1 MIFSNFEVF
10 HVYDLAATLI
20 SYKHSQ
26 HLVITETNGT
36 TTTETK
42 IWTNALEEYKTLI
55 ATSDAALLNKA
66 VEKIMADSA
75 VERAAV
81 ERAAERAAKR
91 AEASS
96 WIAAYL
102 EDRQGGHGATIPEGM
117 MPGWIV
123 SDLLKYLE
131 SATSATKAKNLLNML
146 LGKPKKRSALK
157 FDAEMPK
164 GACCCEQC
172 LMEFDDREI
181 TIPRDCVSY
190 AESYLYQLLQMLV
203 KQSSSPDVMKDIML
217 ARLASFLRVWLELQK
232 RNPAQL
238 KISSRH
244 LKTAFAMLP
253 QDDPLRKEMV
263 ESMVFDRVAIA
274 ELVNQQEIKSPV
286 KRCSSIVRRNMKKLL
301 LKGIWPTAE

>member
-42 IWTNALEEYKTLI
+42 IWTNAFEEYKTLI

-81 ERAAERAAKR
+81 ERAAERA
-91 AEASS
+91 EASA

-123 SDLLKYLE
+123 SALLKYLE
-131 SATSATKAKNLLNML
+131 SATSAENLLNML

-164 GACCCEQC
+164 GACCCERC

-181 TIPRDCVSY
+181 
-190 AESYLYQLLQMLV
+190 
-203 KQSSSPDVMKDIML
+203 
-217 ARLASFLRVWLELQK
+217 
-232 RNPAQL
+232 
-238 KISSRH
+238 
-244 LKTAFAMLP
+244 
-253 QDDPLRKEMV
+253 
-263 ESMVFDRVAIA
+263 
-274 ELVNQQEIKSPV
+274 
-286 KRCSSIVRRNMKKLL
+286 
-301 LKGIWPTAE
+301 KGIWPTAENYAEYF